1 MKRHGTRRWQ
11 GMRILLLAALFYR
24 ALIPLGYMPAMSAAP
39 LPGMAAMHHGGWL
52 MLCPG
57 GTLQQ
62 NGHGGLIERQCF
74 FGMAAAPTLPG
85 AVVLLADDLPKPFAA
100 PPPSSTERRAIVSV
114 LRPPVRG
121 PPQLS

>member
-1 MKRHGTRRWQ
+1 
-11 GMRILLLAALFYR
+11 MRILLLAALCYR
-24 ALIPLGYMPAMSAAP
+24 ALIPLGYMPAMSSMSAMSAAP
-39 LPGMAAMHHGGWL
+39 HPGMTTMHHGGWL

-57 GTLQQ
+57 GTLQH

-85 AVVLLADDLPKPFAA
+85 VAMLLADDVPKPIASP
-100 PPPSSTERRAIVSV
+100 PPPSTERWITLAL